1 MAWKLHFIIVSVPI
15 VVLCVFGEQDF
26 TDLCPIRKRYLIG
39 HICQKACTKDQDCPK
54 KRMKC
59 LCDGECG
66 MSCVTPRSSCP
77 WPVILE
83 NANISLNQETWNFGD
98 QMSVHCNPGFK
109 TANGQAMA
117 QSRCQGDK
125 KWSVTAPCDVSTCND
140 PLAIENGF
148 FVKNGYLIEGTL
160 VEYKCHPGYRLE
172 GPAFTECLENKTWS
186 NNGPTCKKV
195 YCPPPPEIKEGILVA
210 VKKVEY
216 EVSEVIYY
224 MCKRNFFM
232 DGSHSVTCLPNGQW
246 SDGPA
251 CRARCK
257 VPVQRSQVIYQ
268 GRKVWVTEIDEG
280 LVHHAENVWFFC
292 RNKTQ
297 ACSYTASSKCFD
309 GMLQPPEC
317 YEEPTWV
324 QYIFFSKNVVSEISS
339 CQEW

>member
-66 MSCVTPRSSCP
+66 MSCVTP
-77 WPVILE
+77 
-83 NANISLNQETWNFGD
+83 
-98 QMSVHCNPGFK
+98 
-109 TANGQAMA
+109 
-117 QSRCQGDK
+117 
-125 KWSVTAPCDVSTCND
+125 VSTCND